1 MSEVGVSAPSLRS
14 WSFTHPSQIPHVLLK
29 SCFPVGMCGRRVN
42 LIQCNLGCGFF
53 FSALT
58 LCLLTAGQ
66 GRMAG
71 NALTAEM
78 ITGRFCVALIPA
90 LRKPGLSHVSALN
103 SRVLSVCERSELC
116 GLGQALGKAEL
127 VSLAVIAQCRN

>member
-29 SCFPVGMCGRRVN
+29 SCFPVGMCGRCVN
-42 LIQCNLGCGFF
+42 LIQCNLGGGFF
-53 FSALT
+53 SVLT

-71 NALTAEM
+71 SALAAEM
-78 ITGRFCVALIPA
+78 ITGRFCVALTPA
-90 LRKPGLSHVSALN
+90 LHKPGLSHVNALN
-103 SRVLSVCERSELC
+103 S
-116 GLGQALGKAEL
+116 
-127 VSLAVIAQCRN
+127 